1 MKKENKMNLHYKVS
15 LVKNNLLKALLILG
29 LFSTI
34 TLQAKPKLMTS
45 LTPLK
50 VAIDAPKLYLEDDD
64 EEMVDIKQF
73 KGKVTIVNF
82 WATWCPPCTREMGSL
97 DNLYRTYKDKDLV
110 VLAVNVGET
119 SDAVFDFASL
129 MTPELSTPILY
140 DKDSKAMEAWGA
152 IGLPST
158 YVINKKGKIVYKAVG
173 GRDFNDEKITKVIEV
188 LLNE

>member
-1 MKKENKMNLHYKVS
+1 MNLLYKV
-15 LVKNNLLKALLILG
+15 LAVKNNLCKALLILG
-29 LFSTI
+29 LFTTI

-50 VAIDAPKLYLEDDD
+50 VAIDVPKLYLEDDD

-97 DNLYRTYKDKDLV
+97 DNLYRTYKDKGLV
-110 VLAVNVGET
+110 VLAVNVGENADT
-119 SDAVFDFASL
+119 VFDFSSL
-129 MTPELSTPILY
+129 MKPELSTPILY
-140 DKDSKAMEAWGA
+140 DKDSKAMDTWEA

-158 YVINKKGKIVYKAVG
+158 FIINKKGKIVYKAVG
-173 GRDFNDEKITKVIEV
+173 GRDFNNEKITKVIEA
-188 LLNE
+188 LLIAN

>member
-1 MKKENKMNLHYKVS
+1 VLA
-15 LVKNNLLKALLILG
+15 VKNNLFKSLLILG
-29 LFSTI
+29 LFFTI

-45 LTPLK
+45 LTPLT
-50 VAIDAPKLYLEDDD
+50 VAIDAPKLHLEDDD

-82 WATWCPPCTREMGSL
+82 WASWCPPCTREMGSL
-97 DNLYRTYKDKDLV
+97 DNLYRTYKDKGLV
-110 VLAVNVGET
+110 VLAVNVGED
-119 SDAVFDFASL
+119 SDAIFDFASL

-140 DKDSKAMEAWGA
+140 DKDSKAMETWKA

-173 GRDFNDEKITKVIEV
+173 GRDFNDEKITKVIEA